1 MFKQLRNKFLIL
13 NMSIISVL
21 MITAF
26 SAIYFITY
34 NNIQSENLNKL
45 DAVSIGRTPVVSFNA
60 IETTIGRT
68 EKIDGTETKI
78 GGTVRDSQV
87 VSISLN
93 YSMSFNI
100 QVDDNG
106 VIQKINSF
114 IDMADETY
122 EKAAE
127 LAWHDKKNNSVINID
142 GKKWMYRISPGNMNG
157 SAMVRMEDVT
167 KYSTDGGQTWGVD
180 HPDAINQENNNYQIT
195 FLDVTETSKTLTGLF
210 ITFLS
215 VGMVMLF
222 VIYVISIYFANRAI
236 KPISDFW
243 DKQKQFI
250 ADASHEL
257 KTPLAIISANYDAL
271 MTNEDETI
279 KSQKKWLEYI
289 QAETTRM
296 IKLVNEL
303 LYLAKNDDAEIKL
316 QYFSFDISQA
326 VNNVILSMEAVAFEK
341 DVTIIQHIEPDV
353 MIKSDMDK
361 IKQVITI
368 LLDNAIKYT
377 EQNGRIE
384 ISLKKEKKR
393 IVFSIKNSCEGLSK
407 QDLPKLFDRFYRKD
421 TARTH
426 ENGNYGLGL
435 SIAKMIIERLG
446 GRIYAESIE
455 SKSVTFIFML

>member
-1 MFKQLRNKFLIL
+1 MFKQVRNKFLIL

-26 SAIYFITY
+26 SVIYFITY

-45 DAVSIGRTPVVSFNA
+45 SALSVGPTLDVPVDVTVTMDSIT
-60 IETTIGRT
+60 
-68 EKIDGTETKI
+68 KMDGT
-78 GGTVRDSQV
+78 VMDAQAF
-87 VSISLN
+87 SISSD
-93 YSMSFNI
+93 YSMSFHI

-122 EKAAE
+122 ERAAE
-127 LAWHDKKNNSVINID
+127 LAWHDKKDNSVINID
-142 GKKWMYRISPGNMNG
+142 GKKWMYKISPEKG
-157 SAMVRMEDVT
+157 SAMIRTENDVMQ
-167 KYSTDGGQTWGVD
+167 YSTDGGQTWGVD
-180 HPDAINQENNNYQIT
+180 HPGVINQENNNSQIT
-195 FLDVTETSKTLTGLF
+195 FLDVTDTSKTLTGLF

-236 KPISDFW
+236 KPISVFW

-341 DVTIIQHIEPDV
+341 NVTIIQHIEPDL

-377 EQNGRIE
+377 EQNGQIE
-384 ISLKKEKKR
+384 ISLKKVKKR
-393 IVFSIKNSCEGLSK
+393 IVFSIKNSCEGLTK

-435 SIAKMIIERLG
+435 SIAKTIIERLG

>member
-45 DAVSIGRTPVVSFNA
+45 SASSDGRTVAFSVDA
-60 IETTIGRT
+60 
-68 EKIDGTETKI
+68 TETKM
-78 GGTVRDSQV
+78 GGTIMDARI
-87 VSISLN
+87 ISSD

-100 QVDDNG
+100 QVDNNG

-122 EKAAE
+122 ERAAE

-142 GKKWMYRISPGNMNG
+142 GKKWMYRISPGNMKNKL
-157 SAMVRMEDVT
+157 MVRMEDVT

-435 SIAKMIIERLG
+435 SIAKTIIERLG

-455 SKSVTFIFML
+455 SKSVTFTFML

>member
-1 MFKQLRNKFLIL
+1 MFKQVRNKFLIL

-26 SAIYFITY
+26 SVIYFITY

-45 DAVSIGRTPVVSFNA
+45 SALSVGPTLDVPVDVTVTMDSIT
-60 IETTIGRT
+60 
-68 EKIDGTETKI
+68 KMDGT
-78 GGTVRDSQV
+78 VMDAQAF
-87 VSISLN
+87 SISSD
-93 YSMSFNI
+93 YSMSFHI

-122 EKAAE
+122 ERAAE
-127 LAWHDKKNNSVINID
+127 LAWHDKKDNSVINID
-142 GKKWMYRISPGNMNG
+142 GKKWMYKISPEKG
-157 SAMVRMEDVT
+157 SAMIRTENDVVQ
-167 KYSTDGGQTWGVD
+167 YSTDGGQTWGVD
-180 HPDAINQENNNYQIT
+180 HPGVINQENNNSQIT
-195 FLDVTETSKTLTGLF
+195 FLDVTDTSKTLTGLF

-236 KPISDFW
+236 KPISVFW

-341 DVTIIQHIEPDV
+341 NVTIIQHIEPDL

-377 EQNGRIE
+377 EQNGQIE
-384 ISLKKEKKR
+384 ISLKKVKKR
-393 IVFSIKNSCEGLSK
+393 IVFSIKNSCEGLTK

-435 SIAKMIIERLG
+435 SIAKTIIERLG